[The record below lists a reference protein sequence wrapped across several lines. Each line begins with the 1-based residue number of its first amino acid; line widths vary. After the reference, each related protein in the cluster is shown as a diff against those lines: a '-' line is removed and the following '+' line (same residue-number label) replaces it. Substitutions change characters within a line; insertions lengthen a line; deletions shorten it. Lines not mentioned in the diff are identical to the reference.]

1 VEAPVIIP
9 LYDKPFGGGWD
20 GRTDDY
26 ADEPP
31 CSIDHLRLWQLVR
44 ELVEER
50 CPFVITSSQLRL
62 WPDDDEQG
70 FGTDSSAPRGI
81 A

>member
-1 VEAPVIIP
+1 MIP
-9 LYDKPFGGGWD
+9 LYDEPFGTGWS
-20 GRTDDY
+20 GQTADY

-31 CSIDHLRLWQLVR
+31 CSIEHLRLWALVT
-44 ELVEER
+44 ELIAER
-50 CPFVITSSQLRL
+50 CPFVITSMQLRL

-81 A
+81 V

>member
-1 VEAPVIIP
+1 MIP
-9 LYDKPFGGGWD
+9 LYPEPFDDGWS
-20 GRTDDY
+20 GQTADY

-31 CSIDHLRLWQLVR
+31 CSIESFRLWRLVR

-50 CPFVITSSQLRL
+50 CPFVVTSMQLRL

-70 FGTDSSAPRGI
+70 FGDDSSAPRGI
-81 A
+81 V